1 MVPADIFYS
10 EEHIWVKKEGNNV
23 KMGLTS
29 YGQEE
34 LGDVVFLDLPAVGQK
49 IIAKTAMASIESVK
63 AISDLI
69 APITG
74 EVMEVN
80 DELQYSPELV
90 NQDPFGRGWIAVIEP
105 ADESGVEE
113 LLSAQ
118 QYAGFIAD

>member
-1 MVPADIFYS
+1 MVLVDFFYS

-80 DELQYSPELV
+80 DVLQYSPELV